1 MNIELFIQRA
11 EALHKQLAD
20 LYQTASVLPWIPPD
34 LLPQAF
40 KELYS
45 NSKLVQLA
53 AEELYHQNEEL
64 LRTRSLLEAERQHY
78 YDLFEFAPDGYLV
91 TNTEGII
98 QQANLIVAKL
108 LNAPKHLLIDRS
120 IINFICVEQRESF
133 RCEINQLSQSDQTKE
148 LVVRLQQFHG
158 ESFDAALT
166 VVAIRNQ
173 SGKINSLLW
182 LLRHVHQRQQQDISL
197 VDNENY
203 LTENLPVDIYAKGE
217 NIPLNPFIIWYVRQG
232 LVKLS
237 TYCETGEEVLIGL
250 AKKHMVFGANMT
262 SLPIYQ
268 ATALSDVELTPIN
281 FTEIGVT
288 PMLSHILLP
297 KIKQRLQQTESFL
310 AIAGRRR
317 VEDRLHHL
325 LEILQQE
332 IGESVADGTRF
343 SVRFTHEDIANA
355 CCTTRVTIT
364 RLMGKLQQQGL
375 ISFDA
380 KKHLIIKRLGARD

>member
-1 MNIELFIQRA
+1 VNIELFIQRA
-11 EALHKQLAD
+11 EALHRQLAD

-45 NSKLVQLA
+45 NSKLIQLA
-53 AEELYHQNEEL
+53 AEELYRQNEEL
-64 LRTRSLLEAERQHY
+64 LKTQNLVETERQYY

-91 TNTEGII
+91 TNAEGIV
-98 QQANLIVAKL
+98 QEANLTAAKL
-108 LNAPKHLLIDRS
+108 LNTQKHILVDKS
-120 IINFICVEQRESF
+120 IINFICLEQRESF
-133 RCEINQLSQSDQTKE
+133 RNEINQLSQSDKTKE
-148 LVVRLQQFHG
+148 LVVRLQHFPG

-166 VVAIRNQ
+166 VVAVRNQ
-173 SGKINSLLW
+173 NGKITTLRW
-182 LLRHVHQRQQQDISL
+182 FLRHLNQRQQEDINS
-197 VDNENY
+197 DNNENF
-203 LTENLPVDIYAKGE
+203 LIENRPVDIYAKGE
-217 NIPLNPFIIWYVRQG
+217 NIPLNPFTIWYVRQG

-250 AKKHMVFGANMT
+250 AKRHMVFGANMT

-268 ATALSDVELTPIN
+268 ATALSDVELAPIN
-281 FTEIGVT
+281 FTEIAVT
-288 PMLSHILLP
+288 PKLSHTLLP
-297 KIKQRLQQTESFL
+297 KMKQRLQQTESFL

-325 LEILQQE
+325 LELLKQE
-332 IGESVADGTRF
+332 IGEAVAEGIRF
-343 SVRFTHEDIANA
+343 SVRFTHEDIASA

-380 KKHLIIKRLGARD
+380 KKHLIIKRLGARG

>member
-11 EALHKQLAD
+11 ETLHKQLAD

-64 LRTRSLLEAERQHY
+64 LKTRSLLEAERQHY

-91 TNTEGII
+91 TNAEGII
-98 QQANLIVAKL
+98 QEANLTAAKL
-108 LNAPKHLLIDRS
+108 LNAPKHLLVDKL
-120 IINFICVEQRESF
+120 IINFIRLEERESF
-133 RCEINQLSQSDQTKE
+133 RSELAQLSQTDQTKE

-158 ESFDAALT
+158 EFFDAALT
-166 VVAIRNQ
+166 VVAFRNQ
-173 SGKINSLLW
+173 NGKINALRW
-182 LLRHVHQRQQQDISL
+182 LLRHIHQPQQQDINL
-197 VDNENY
+197 VNDENY
-203 LTENLPVDIYAKGE
+203 LIHNRSVDIYAKGE
-217 NIPLNPFIIWYVRQG
+217 NIPLNPFVIWYVRQG

-237 TYCETGEEVLIGL
+237 TFCETGEEVLIGL
-250 AKKHMVFGANMT
+250 AKTHMVFGANMT

-268 ATALSDVELTPIN
+268 ATALSDVELASIS
-281 FTEIGVT
+281 FTEIAAN

-317 VEDRLHHL
+317 VEERLYNL
-325 LEILQQE
+325 LELLQQE
-332 IGESVADGTRF
+332 IGESLADGTRF

-375 ISFDA
+375 IGFDR
-380 KKHLIIKRLGARD
+380 KKHIIIKRLGGRN